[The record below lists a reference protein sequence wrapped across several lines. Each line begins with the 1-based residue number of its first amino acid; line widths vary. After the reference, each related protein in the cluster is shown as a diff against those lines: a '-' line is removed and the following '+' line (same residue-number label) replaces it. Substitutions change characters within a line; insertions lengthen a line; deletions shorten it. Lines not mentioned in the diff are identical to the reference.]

1 MWVDELQRQ
10 AEPDIVI
17 ALCGNKT
24 DLESRRVVETS
35 VSKDCPGGW
44 LWDTLKA
51 TKIFIPSRLPA
62 LMPKKMDSCL

>member
-24 DLESRRVVETS
+24 DLESRRVVETN
-35 VSKDCPGGW
+35 VSNECPGGW
-44 LWDTLKA
+44 DTLEA
-51 TKIFIPSRLPA
+51 TDIFIPSRLPA
-62 LMPKKMDSCL
+62 HMPKKMDSCL